1 MSVTVI
7 HIKTNKIKGKV
18 TTSVTVIHI
27 KHNTLMLFFIFQ
39 STRVTSIN
47 IRESKGISRMDNP
60 ETQVTFW
67 HNTQNENNVRYD
79 SNLKVS
85 IR

>member
-27 KHNTLMLFFIFQ
+27 KTNKI
-39 STRVTSIN
+39 
-47 IRESKGISRMDNP
+47 KGKLLR
-60 ETQVTFW
+60 Q
-67 HNTQNENNVRYD
+67 
-79 SNLKVS
+79 
-85 IR
+85 